1 MTKHWYDI
9 TASAVSKPQSGFK
22 VKAVFVF
29 SEFFFIIGKVISMN
43 IIISNLKISNRLKGN
58 LSSSLKCDVNSF
70 VVKLG
75 HEKWLKVVC
84 EKALF
89 YDKDN

>member
-1 MTKHWYDI
+1 
-9 TASAVSKPQSGFK
+9 
-22 VKAVFVF
+22 
-29 SEFFFIIGKVISMN
+29 MN

-70 VVKLG
+70 IVKLG
-75 HEKWLKVVC
+75 HEKWLKVVY

>member
-1 MTKHWYDI
+1 VTRHWYNI
-9 TASAVSKPQSGFK
+9 TASATSEPQSGFK
-22 VKAVFVF
+22 VKVIFVF
-29 SEFFFIIGKVISMN
+29 PEFFFIIGKVISMN
-43 IIISNLKISNRLKGN
+43 IIVSNLKICNRLKGN

-70 VVKLG
+70 IVKPG
-75 HEKWLKVVC
+75 HEKWLKVVY

>member
-1 MTKHWYDI
+1 MTV
-9 TASAVSKPQSGFK
+9 SAVSEPQSGFK

-58 LSSSLKCDVNSF
+58 LSSSLKYDVNSF
-70 VVKLG
+70 IVKLG
-75 HEKWLKVVC
+75 PEKWLKVVY